1 MKKFVT
7 YFFIY
12 LSSLLLFSCS
22 TKRESSSKENLEE
35 TLILIETSYGNIK
48 IKLYNEAP
56 IHRENFIKLANS
68 GIYNGTIF
76 HRVINNFM
84 IQGGDPATKPQFD
97 SKNDSTL
104 LNYTL
109 QAEFRPNLFHKKG
122 ALAAA
127 RMGDNVNPEKN
138 SSGTQFYIVQG
149 KIFTNEELSVL
160 AKRKNDNLKNQILY
174 SLIIEKSDGL
184 TAKGIEPNY
193 SELAKSLQDTLDFI
207 LSNKPNYNFSDDQI
221 AAYTTVGG
229 TPHLDGDY
237 TVFGEVIEGLEVID
251 KIAAVKTGAFDR
263 PVEDIPMKVTI
274 VTK

>member
-97 SKNDSTL
+97 SKNDSIL

-221 AAYTTVGG
+221 AAYTTIGG

-237 TVFGEVIEGLEVID
+237 TVFGEVVEGLDVID